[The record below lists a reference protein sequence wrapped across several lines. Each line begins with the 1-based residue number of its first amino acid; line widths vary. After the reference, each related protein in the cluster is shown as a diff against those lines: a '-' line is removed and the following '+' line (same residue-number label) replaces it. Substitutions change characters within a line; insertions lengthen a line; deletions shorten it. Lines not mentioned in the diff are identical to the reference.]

1 MRYRGRR
8 YKAIDLFAGAGGLT
22 EGLKQ
27 AGFDVVG
34 AVEIDDLAV
43 ETYQENHPT
52 TQVWPDDITKLSA
65 HKMRK
70 RLGLRRGE
78 LDLLAGCPPCQGFST
93 MRTGNG
99 SRHIEDAR
107 NDLIYHFLRF
117 VAAFQP
123 KAIMMENV
131 PGLAHDDRFVIFC
144 STLRRLG
151 YHIKSEVQNVA
162 DHGVPQ
168 RRHRLI
174 LLAGMGR
181 LINFAKPLKRKSF
194 VRHAFKGLVQ
204 PHRSKDKLHN
214 IKEKRSAKVMEFI
227 KDVPKDGGSR
237 LALGME
243 RQLGC
248 HKRLNG
254 YKDVYGRMAWDDVA
268 PTITTGCFNPSKGRF
283 LHPIQ
288 DRCITLREAA
298 LLQSFPPNYCFSLK
312 RGKTGVAMMI
322 GNALPPKFIRR
333 HAVQIRLSLK
343 TMYRR
348 AA

>member
-1 MRYRGRR
+1 MRYKGQH

-34 AVEIDDLAV
+34 AVEIDALAV
-43 ETYQENHPT
+43 ETYQQNHPT
-52 TQVWPDDITKLSA
+52 TRSWPMDITKLSA
-65 HKMRK
+65 NKMRK
-70 RLGLRRGE
+70 ALNLRRGE

-93 MRTGNG
+93 MRTANG
-99 SRHIEDAR
+99 SRKIEDAQ

-117 VAAFQP
+117 VGAFRP
-123 KAIMMENV
+123 KTIMMENV
-131 PGLAHDDRFVIFC
+131 PGLARDERFDIFC
-144 STLRRLG
+144 RTLRRLG
-151 YHIKSEVQNVA
+151 YNIKSEVQDVA

-174 LLAGMGR
+174 LLAGKGIG
-181 LINFAKPLKRKSF
+181 INFAKSLKRKCF
-194 VRHAFKGLVQ
+194 VRHAFRGLVY
-204 PHRSKDKLHN
+204 PHRSKDVLHN
-214 IKEKRSAKVMEFI
+214 VKENRSTKVMEFI
-227 KDVPKDGGSR
+227 RDVPKDGGSR
-237 LALGME
+237 IALGID

-254 YKDVYGRMAWDDVA
+254 YKDVYGRMAWDDVS

-283 LHPIQ
+283 LHPAQ

-298 LLQSFPPNYCFSLK
+298 LLQSFPPNYSFSLS
-312 RGKTGVAMMI
+312 RGKTGAAMMI

-333 HAVQIRLSLK
+333 HAVKIREALTILYK
-343 TMYRR
+343 R